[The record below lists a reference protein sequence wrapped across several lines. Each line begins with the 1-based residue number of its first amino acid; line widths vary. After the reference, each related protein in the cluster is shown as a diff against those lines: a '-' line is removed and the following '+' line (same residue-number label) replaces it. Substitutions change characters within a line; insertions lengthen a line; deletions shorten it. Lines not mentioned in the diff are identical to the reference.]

1 MTYKTYKKGDLVYC
15 SEPEIDQIVFIVKE
29 VYDNNTYLIISGH
42 YATPF
47 YVMGSSL
54 YDVS

>member
-15 SEPEIDQIVFIVKE
+15 SEPEIDKIVFIVKE
-29 VYDNNTYLIISGH
+29 TYDNNTYLIISGH

-47 YVMGSSL
+47 YVLGSSL

>member
-1 MTYKTYKKGDLVYC
+1 MNYVKGDLVYC
-15 SEPEIDQIVFIVKE
+15 CHPEIDKIVFIVKE
-29 VYDNNTYLIISGH
+29 RYDNGNYLIVSGH

-54 YDVS
+54 YDVE